1 MRGSYRG
8 RPHGPRCTVLVK
20 VNGPAFGAGLTS
32 HDLTEVHEAIAAEE
46 VDKINCAVE
55 KGSKVLLYLDDIGRG
70 TWKLLQKFT
79 SMTDAQRRMEGVGK
93 GTTRT
98 WWLAWQGLRRR
109 HGRQLLLLQR
119 DSPVELNEM
128 RATFERLL

>member
-20 VNGPAFGAGLTS
+20 ANGPAFGAGLTS

-79 SMTDAQRRMEGVGK
+79 SIQSSIHNHFNQEHHLHSRRIFKANQSAV
-93 GTTRT
+93 
-98 WWLAWQGLRRR
+98 LAEWRRI
-109 HGRQLLLLQR
+109 
-119 DSPVELNEM
+119 VV
-128 RATFERLL
+128 